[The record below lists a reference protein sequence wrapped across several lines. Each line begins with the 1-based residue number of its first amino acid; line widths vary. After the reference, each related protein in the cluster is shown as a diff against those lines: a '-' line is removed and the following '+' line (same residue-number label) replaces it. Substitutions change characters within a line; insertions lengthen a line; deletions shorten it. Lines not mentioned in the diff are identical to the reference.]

1 MLVGDSVSRDEVI
14 EVLSQHVTLSK
25 VFEALF
31 QGDYEP
37 HNPVALEL
45 DRTVDKLRLKEK
57 LEGLDD
63 FYDEAL
69 RELKLATTRVA
80 RQNFIRKLYENF
92 YKSLDP
98 EEQARHGIVFT
109 PIEVVDFI
117 VNSTS
122 YLLKKKFGVEF
133 GGTNVKVIDPFTGTG
148 SFIVRLLE
156 LGLIPDDKMYH
167 KYKKDLYANDIKLLS
182 HYVAAVNIE
191 TTYASLRRGG
201 KYVDFPGMSYTDTF
215 TIDPEYRSATHAER
229 AAAGTQSGLDGHF
242 KAAHDRVR
250 HQRGS
255 HIHVV
260 MGNPPYKTDIDIK
273 YEGLDRK
280 IKTTYEDS
288 LYHTEK
294 KNKKLLYD
302 SYIRALRWASTRIG
316 RSGIVALVT
325 NGSFIQSGTGT
336 GIRAALERE
345 FSEIWCIDLRGN
357 ARTQGEQRKHEGGNV
372 FGVGSKAPVAIT
384 FLLKIPGAKGCKI
397 YYKDIGD
404 YLDRKEKLRI
414 ISKYGSMEGIPERGW
429 KLIEPDQRHDWV
441 DKIEKGGFF
450 DYLEMGN
457 AETKSKKSSVSR
469 AIFQTY
475 SAGVKTACDAVAY
488 NFSRSTLSK
497 NMRRHIDYC
506 GKQDLDKWVNDKGMA
521 IKDSKLVDR
530 LKSYGH
536 KPFDGTKIRRAA
548 YRPFFYQY
556 LYFDRVY
563 NQAHYLMREFMPY
576 PDTKNLFIC
585 VPYKFKNDFYAYVT
599 DMTPDLEIVHHS
611 QCFPFYYYVS
621 GTRFENITDY
631 AKNTVRNHYDE
642 EAIKK
647 IDIFDYVYG
656 MLHHTGY
663 RKQFGNN
670 LKKYLPRIP
679 LVKDLKNFWKF
690 KNVGT
695 DLRMLHL
702 KFDRCPRANLGHPL
716 SRPENFRKIVLKKSS
731 DKKTVSVYTDKVL
744 IFENLAIPRY
754 RVNGRTPLEWI
765 TDRYQKTVE
774 HGAWINDPCA
784 DVDIIPVI
792 ERAVYL
798 GQRTDELVDALPR
811 NFEPSDNWFA
821 PRGGLDEHLG
831 L

>member
-294 KNKKLLYD
+294 
-302 SYIRALRWASTRIG
+302 
-316 RSGIVALVT
+316 
-325 NGSFIQSGTGT
+325 
-336 GIRAALERE
+336 
-345 FSEIWCIDLRGN
+345 
-357 ARTQGEQRKHEGGNV
+357 
-372 FGVGSKAPVAIT
+372 
-384 FLLKIPGAKGCKI
+384 
-397 YYKDIGD
+397 
-404 YLDRKEKLRI
+404 
-414 ISKYGSMEGIPERGW
+414 
-429 KLIEPDQRHDWV
+429 
-441 DKIEKGGFF
+441 
-450 DYLEMGN
+450 
-457 AETKSKKSSVSR
+457 
-469 AIFQTY
+469 
-475 SAGVKTACDAVAY
+475 
-488 NFSRSTLSK
+488 
-497 NMRRHIDYC
+497 
-506 GKQDLDKWVNDKGMA
+506 
-521 IKDSKLVDR
+521 
-530 LKSYGH
+530 
-536 KPFDGTKIRRAA
+536 
-548 YRPFFYQY
+548 
-556 LYFDRVY
+556 
-563 NQAHYLMREFMPY
+563 
-576 PDTKNLFIC
+576 
-585 VPYKFKNDFYAYVT
+585 
-599 DMTPDLEIVHHS
+599 
-611 QCFPFYYYVS
+611 
-621 GTRFENITDY
+621 
-631 AKNTVRNHYDE
+631 E
-642 EAIKK
+642 E
-647 IDIFDYVYG
+647 
-656 MLHHTGY
+656 
-663 RKQFGNN
+663 
-670 LKKYLPRIP
+670 
-679 LVKDLKNFWKF
+679 
-690 KNVGT
+690 
-695 DLRMLHL
+695 
-702 KFDRCPRANLGHPL
+702 
-716 SRPENFRKIVLKKSS
+716 
-731 DKKTVSVYTDKVL
+731 
-744 IFENLAIPRY
+744 
-754 RVNGRTPLEWI
+754 
-765 TDRYQKTVE
+765 
-774 HGAWINDPCA
+774 
-784 DVDIIPVI
+784 
-792 ERAVYL
+792 
-798 GQRTDELVDALPR
+798 
-811 NFEPSDNWFA
+811 
-821 PRGGLDEHLG
+821 
-831 L
+831 